1 MSTSPP
7 SKILRKDPV
16 AEPAIETGAAEPI
29 RVMLVD
35 DSLTVRTVF
44 KRMIDRE
51 QDLTIVATA
60 GTAEQALLSLRSQVA
75 DVILLDLEMP
85 GMGGLEALPKLIER
99 SNNAQILVVSS
110 LTDHGA
116 EATLTALSMGA
127 ADTMLKPRPG
137 GFDDDYRD
145 ALLEKVRALGGQEG
159 TRTPAPK
166 KPASKAAS
174 KKASKRPEVVAIGAS
189 TGGIHALNIFL
200 RALPT
205 KFDLPILITQHLPDS
220 FVPVFARQIELAAG
234 RETVLADEGVTVQ
247 PGRIIIAPGNGHM
260 NVRKS
265 GSQIVTSLSYESVSS
280 GCMPSVDPMFKS
292 CVDAFEGRVAAVL
305 LSGMGRDGTIGANMV
320 AEAGGIVLAQDEASC
335 AVWGMPRTV
344 SEEGTAIATA
354 PPQELAAHLEKYA
367 AVPAWQ

>member
-1 MSTSPP
+1 MSARPP
-7 SKILRKDPV
+7 SKILRKDPI
-16 AEPAIETGAAEPI
+16 AQPSGADSKAAPI

-51 QDLTIVATA
+51 PDLTITATA
-60 GTAEQALLSLRSQVA
+60 GTAEQALMSLRSQIA

-85 GMGGLEALPKLIER
+85 GMGGLEALPKLLER

-110 LTDHGA
+110 LTDRGA

-137 GFDDDYRD
+137 GFDDEYRD

-159 TRTPAPK
+159 KSTAAPK
-166 KPASKAAS
+166 KTPLKAVSKA
-174 KKASKRPEVVAIGAS
+174 ASKRPEVVAIGAS
-189 TGGIHALNIFL
+189 TGGIHALNLFL
-200 RALPT
+200 RALPAE
-205 KFDLPILITQHLPDS
+205 FDLPILITQHLPDS
-220 FVPVFARQIELAAG
+220 FVPVFARQIEMAAG
-234 RETVLADEGVTVQ
+234 RETVLADEDVAVQ
-247 PGRIIIAPGNGHM
+247 PNRIIIAPGNGHM
-260 NVRKS
+260 NLRKS
-265 GSQIVTSLSYESVSS
+265 GTQVVTSLSYEAVTS

-292 CVDAFEGRVAAVL
+292 CVQAFDGRVAAVL
-305 LSGMGRDGTIGANMV
+305 LSGMGRDGTAGANMV
-320 AEAGGIVLAQDEASC
+320 AEAGGIVLAQDEESC

-344 SEEGTAIATA
+344 SEEGTAIVTA
-354 PPQELAAHLEKYA
+354 PPEKLAAHLEKYA